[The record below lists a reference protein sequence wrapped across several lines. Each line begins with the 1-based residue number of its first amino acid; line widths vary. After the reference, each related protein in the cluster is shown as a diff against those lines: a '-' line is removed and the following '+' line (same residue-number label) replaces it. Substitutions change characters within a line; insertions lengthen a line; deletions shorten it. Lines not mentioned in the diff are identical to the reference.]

1 MRRDSLNG
9 AETNDIDDN
18 AYALGKSHSHPLQH
32 VSILLICFFAALI

>member
-9 AETNDIDDN
+9 AETIAIDDN

-32 VSILLICFFAALI
+32 VSIFLI